1 MFFAFKRLSR
11 SQRRLI
17 SYHIFRCLSTY
28 FFKLF
33 SFSYSFFSKVLNKKK
48 LKLFAILQN
57 CLNISNNSVLTWTS
71 ISELS
76 TGVNTFFN
84 FIFTIILSS
93 LTTSLLN
100 LFFISIG
107 IILLPSLTIFTHLLK
122 IILHFPTKLFPC
134 FARISMTSRNITNT
148 SRPNLIRHL
157 DSTNLFETMINAYL
171 LRTSTAIL
179 S

>member
-1 MFFAFKRLSR
+1 MHLIFRCCSCIKTEVSKRIYSLNFQGCFTVQLSMFFAFKRLSR

-76 TGVNTFFN
+76 KGVNTFFN
-84 FIFTIILSS
+84 FIFTI
-93 LTTSLLN
+93 LN
-100 LFFISIG
+100 
-107 IILLPSLTIFTHLLK
+107 HL
-122 IILHFPTKLFPC
+122 
-134 FARISMTSRNITNT
+134 
-148 SRPNLIRHL
+148 
-157 DSTNLFETMINAYL
+157 
-171 LRTSTAIL
+171 
-179 S
+179 